1 MSKMALKSGLKVLH
15 AMPGRV
21 RLGVTGGEKTD
32 AYLLSDQLDALA
44 QRLQQQEGIRNVSA
58 NAKTG
63 SLTVNFDPSTLSL
76 SRLLQRLQQWGV
88 LASAALPSQQPKQDF
103 SFLQSGDF
111 WQEQL
116 NTIIPIVA
124 GLLIVRALKL
134 QGLWTIPVYVIAASF
149 TRKLMQQVERDIIMP
164 LAVGETKAES
174 KVKVSQ
180 SENKVNQNGDEPASI
195 QPEIIPASQPL
206 QSDNDGHLG
215 NAIAYRLAHAIPG
228 RLRFQVDRVATDT
241 EYARRLELLAE
252 ADPWVTG
259 LRINRKAASVTLTYA
274 AGASKDTKGAVARGA
289 NLIQAAGEVAVPS
302 LMAPFIPTPPPPT
315 KAEEIDASSTL
326 ADPDAGEEAVLASP
340 ESTAAETGGALAP
353 TTNGEEDGG
362 ALAPTTNGAIADSH
376 PRTEVSESTDDDRD
390 ITEATAAEV
399 EPPTE
404 SSDNE
409 STNSNELTEE
419 EPSILAPAVAKFYSR
434 LKQCIAKI
442 VSRLS
447 SVEWFQVHPRDA
459 PNAI

>member
-1 MSKMALKSGLKVLH
+1 MALKSGLKVLH

-21 RLGVTGGEKTD
+21 RLGVTGGDRTD

-76 SRLLQRLQQWGV
+76 SRLLERLQQWGV

-111 WQEQL
+111 WQEQVT
-116 NTIIPIVA
+116 TIIPIVA
-124 GLLIVRALKL
+124 GLLVVRALKL

-149 TRKLMQQVERDIIMP
+149 TRKLMQQLERDLIVP
-164 LAVGETKAES
+164 LAVAETVGES
-174 KVKVSQ
+174 KIKVSP
-180 SENKVNQNGDEPASI
+180 SVNKVNQNGDEPPSI
-195 QPEIIPASQPL
+195 QPEIVAASEPI

-215 NAIAYRLAHAIPG
+215 NAIAYRLAHSIPG
-228 RLRFQVDRVATDT
+228 RLRFHVDRVATDT
-241 EYARRLELLAE
+241 EYARRLELLAQ
-252 ADPWVTG
+252 ADPWVTS
-259 LRINRKAASVTLTYA
+259 LRINRKAASVTFTYA
-274 AGASKDTKGAVARGA
+274 PGASKDTQGAIARGA
-289 NLIQAAGEVAVPS
+289 KLIQAAGEVAVPS
-302 LMAPFIPTPPPPT
+302 VMSPFIPSDPCPNPSPT
-315 KAEEIDASSTL
+315 R
-326 ADPDAGEEAVLASP
+326 
-340 ESTAAETGGALAP
+340 GGALDAP
-353 TTNGEEDGG
+353 PSLAGKGAGGLGFPDASEETLSPTPEATEDLVAPETSEGES
-362 ALAPTTNGAIADSH
+362 AIADS
-376 PRTEVSESTDDDRD
+376 PATPEVSENADDDGD
-390 ITEATAAEV
+390 ITEITAAEI

-409 STNSNELTEE
+409 TTTSNELTEE

-434 LKQCIAKI
+434 LKQCIVKI

-447 SVEWFQVHPRDA
+447 SVESFEAHPRDA
-459 PNAI
+459 PNGI

>member
-1 MSKMALKSGLKVLH
+1 
-15 AMPGRV
+15 V
-21 RLGVTGGEKTD
+21 RLGVTGGDKTD

-44 QRLQQQEGIRNVSA
+44 QRLQQQESIRNVSA

-76 SRLLQRLQQWGV
+76 SRLLERLQQWGV

-149 TRKLMQQVERDIIMP
+149 TRKLMQQLERDLIVP
-164 LAVGETKAES
+164 LTVAETIGKS

-195 QPEIIPASQPL
+195 GPEIIAASQPL
-206 QSDNDGHLG
+206 QFDNDGHLG

-228 RLRFQVDRVATDT
+228 RLRFHVDRVATDS
-241 EYARRLELLAE
+241 EYARRLELLAQE
-252 ADPWVTG
+252 DPWVTS
-259 LRINRKAASVTLTYA
+259 LRINRKAASVTFTYA
-274 AGASKDTKGAVARGA
+274 AGANKDTKGALARVAK
-289 NLIQAAGEVAVPS
+289 LIQAAGEVAVPS
-302 LMAPFIPTPPPPT
+302 VMAPFIPTPPPPT

-326 ADPDAGEEAVLASP
+326 ADPDAGEEAVLPTP
-340 ESTAAETGGALAP
+340 EVTEDLVAEETS
-353 TTNGEEDGG
+353 EEGG
-362 ALAPTTNGAIADSH
+362 ALAPTTNGALADST
-376 PRTEVSESTDDDRD
+376 PRPDVSESTDDDGD
-390 ITEATAAEV
+390 ITERTAAEV

-409 STNSNELTEE
+409 TTNSNELRSE

-434 LKQCIAKI
+434 LKQCITKI

-459 PNAI
+459 PNGI

>member
-1 MSKMALKSGLKVLH
+1 MARKTGLKVLH

-21 RLGVTGGEKTD
+21 RLGVTGGDKTD

-76 SRLLQRLQQWGV
+76 SRLLERLQQWGV

-134 QGLWTIPVYVIAASF
+134 QGLWTIPVYVLAASF
-149 TRKLMQQVERDIIMP
+149 TRKLMQQLERDLIVP
-164 LAVGETKAES
+164 LAVAETVGKS

-180 SENKVNQNGDEPASI
+180 SENKVNQNGDEPPSI
-195 QPEIIPASQPL
+195 GPEIIAASQPL
-206 QSDNDGHLG
+206 QFDNDGHLG

-228 RLRFQVDRVATDT
+228 RLRFHVERVATDS
-241 EYARRLELLAE
+241 EYARRLELLAQE
-252 ADPWVTG
+252 DPWVTS
-259 LRINRKAASVTLTYA
+259 LKINRKAASVTFTYV
-274 AGASKDTKGAVARGA
+274 AGANKDTKGAVARVA

-302 LMAPFIPTPPPPT
+302 VMAPFIPTPPPPT

-326 ADPDAGEEAVLASP
+326 AEQDAGEEAVLPTP
-340 ESTAAETGGALAP
+340 EVTEDLVAEETS
-353 TTNGEEDGG
+353 EEG
-362 ALAPTTNGAIADSH
+362 NAIADS
-376 PRTEVSESTDDDRD
+376 PTEPQVSEVTEQISD
-390 ITEATAAEV
+390 ITEETQ
-399 EPPTE
+399 

-409 STNSNELTEE
+409 TTTSNELRSE

-447 SVEWFQVHPRDA
+447 SVEWFEVHPRDA